1 MNPRTRRYY
10 VSETTYPAISNKRFL
25 ALDLAIEVVGNV
37 HELVNKAPPSAS
49 ALVDQARRSS
59 VSIPLNLSEGA
70 GRSGRD
76 RLQHWRI
83 AHASSKETTTAIQLL
98 HAMGILNPQ
107 LAAHTLAQLDR
118 VNALTYRL
126 AHPRT

>member
-1 MNPRTRRYY
+1 MSDSNYPVLPTR
-10 VSETTYPAISNKRFL
+10 RFL
-25 ALDLAIEVVGNV
+25 ALDLAIEVVGSV
-37 HELVNKAPPSAS
+37 YELVEKAPPAAS
-49 ALVDQARRSS
+49 ALVDQVRRSS

-76 RLQHWRI
+76 RVQHWRI

-98 HAMGILNPQ
+98 QAMGILNPQ
-107 LAAHTLAQLDR
+107 LATHTLAQLDR

-126 AHPRT
+126 VHPRT